1 MVRDSWVN
9 LYFLP
14 FNFQKMKPALLAF
27 LRHTLTFFGGYDIST
42 NEDPTLGLITTA
54 VALVWSVAA
63 KKKRLNETK

>member
-1 MVRDSWVN
+1 
-9 LYFLP
+9 
-14 FNFQKMKPALLAF
+14 MKPALLAF

-42 NEDPTLGLITTA
+42 NQDPTLGLITTA